1 MKELTVDIN
10 CDVGEGIG
18 NEKELF
24 PYISSCNVACG
35 GHAGDAETMTA
46 IVRLALRHG
55 VKLGAHPSYPDTKNF
70 GRVSIQLPK
79 KKLIRSI
86 RQQLAAFTSVLKAEF
101 ATLHHIKPHGA
112 LYNDIAGDGD
122 LARTFLE
129 AVDDFRGHTI
139 LYVPYGSVIEKEA
152 ADQGFQVAKE
162 AFGDRNYNDDLSLVS
177 RALPNALIEMPS
189 KVLQHIT
196 SIVRDQKV
204 ITITGIPVAVV
215 ADTLCIHGDT
225 PTALEILVYLSSEL
239 PRQHIHIKK

>member
-1 MKELTVDIN
+1 MEELTVDIN

-35 GHAGDAETMTA
+35 GHAGDAETMA
-46 IVRLALRHG
+46 GIVRLARKHH

-70 GRVSIQLPK
+70 GRVSVRLPK
-79 KKLIRSI
+79 KQLILSI

-101 ATLHHIKPHGA
+101 APLHHIKPHGA
-112 LYNDIAGDGD
+112 LYNDIARDVV

-129 AVDDFRGHTI
+129 AVDDFRRRAI
-139 LYVPYGSVIEKEA
+139 LYVPYGSVVEKEA
-152 ADQGFQVAKE
+152 AALGFQVARE
-162 AFGDRNYNDDLSLVS
+162 AFGDRNYNVDLSLVS
-177 RALPNALIEMPS
+177 RVLPNALIEIPS
-189 KVLQHIT
+189 KVLHHVT
-196 SIVRDQKV
+196 SIIRDQKV
-204 ITITGIPVAVV
+204 ITITGIPVPME